1 MLPSASSLTP
11 SIRLAAALS
20 AGLSLLVA
28 APAWAQGRAPRP
40 HAATE
45 APQPPRGNVNR
56 ILAVV
61 NGDVVTQSEVS
72 SRTRLFAL
80 NAGFAA
86 SGEML
91 ARMEP
96 QVLRLLVDEKLRMQ
110 EVQRRQIPVSD
121 NDVADALRDIE
132 QRNGLPRGAL
142 TAQLRQAGIQP
153 RSLYDQIRVQIG
165 WGRLVRVLLGSQF
178 EVPDSEVQEL
188 IASQRA
194 RQDQAAY
201 LLGEIFIPV
210 DNPAQEGE
218 VTTFVND
225 VVTQLRRGLPFPV
238 AATQFSQS
246 STAVQGGDMG
256 WQGLDRLDP
265 AVAAIVPRMPPGA
278 ITNPIRVPGGFQII
292 AMRQRRE
299 GGPNGGVTQLTLR
312 QANFPFPGRLDPQN
326 PTEAQR
332 GVVERAMRISQS
344 VRGCEA
350 FEQQGRAG
358 SDRPADPGPVVLE
371 AVNPPQLRSLLA
383 GLTPGR
389 SSQPLISPEGVTL
402 IMVCSRE
409 RQAPQGMSADA
420 AREQLRRDRIETL
433 SRQLQRELRRR
444 AVIDNRA

>member
-1 MLPSASSLTP
+1 MML
-11 SIRLAAALS
+11 
-20 AGLSLLVA
+20 AGLCLVA
-28 APAWAQGRAPRP
+28 GGPDALAQGRAPRP
-40 HAATE
+40 PAAAAQPE
-45 APQPPRGNVNR
+45 GAPAPGAQAPRGNVNR
-56 ILAVV
+56 IVAVV
-61 NGDVVTQSEVS
+61 NGDVVTQAEVT

-91 ARMEP
+91 QRMEP

-110 EVQRRQIPVSD
+110 EVQRRQIPVAD
-121 NDVADALRDIE
+121 TDVAGALGDIE

-142 TAQLRQAGIQP
+142 TQQLRQAGVQP
-153 RSLYDQIRVQIG
+153 RSLFDQIRVQIG
-165 WGRLVRVLLGSQF
+165 WGRLMRVLLGSQF
-178 EVPDSEVQEL
+178 EVGEAEVQEL
-188 IASQRA
+188 IAANRA
-194 RQDQAAY
+194 RQNQAEY

-238 AATQFSQS
+238 AATQFSQAQ
-246 STAVQGGDMG
+246 TAVQGGDMG
-256 WQGLDRLDP
+256 WVGLNRLDP
-265 AVAAIVPRMPPGA
+265 EVAAIVPRMPPGA

-299 GGPNGGVTQLTLR
+299 GGPAGASTQLTLR
-312 QANFPFPGRLDPQN
+312 QVNFAFPGRLDPNN
-326 PTEAQR
+326 PTDAQR
-332 GVVERAMRISQS
+332 AVVERAMRISQS
-344 VRGCEA
+344 VRSCEA
-350 FEQQGRAG
+350 FEQQARGSG
-358 SDRPADPGPVVLE
+358 SDRPADPGPVTLE

-383 GLTPGR
+383 SLPLGR
-389 SSQPLISPEGVTL
+389 TSQPLISPDGVTL

-409 RQAPQGMSADA
+409 RRAPEGIGADA
-420 AREQLRRDRIETL
+420 AREQIRRERIETL